1 MRGSPMQILRRQNSP
16 SFKLFLADIKPI
28 AKRVAIDVWKAG
40 LALVLTALAS
50 EEVRAV
56 VVNHFGLVAGVGFG
70 TFLTAVGVGR
80 WLRDNTAER

>member
-1 MRGSPMQILRRQNSP
+1 MQILRRQNSP
-16 SFKLFLADIKPI
+16 SFKLFVSDLKPI

-40 LALVLTALAS
+40 LALVLTALSS

-56 VVNHFGLVAGVGFG
+56 VVAHFGLVAGVGLG

-80 WLRDNTAER
+80 WLRDNTASG

>member
-1 MRGSPMQILRRQNSP
+1 MPLIRPKSSP
-16 SFKLFLADIKPI
+16 SFALFVSDLKPI

-56 VVNHFGLVAGVGFG
+56 VVAHFGLVAGVGLG

-80 WLRDNTAER
+80 WLRDNTASG